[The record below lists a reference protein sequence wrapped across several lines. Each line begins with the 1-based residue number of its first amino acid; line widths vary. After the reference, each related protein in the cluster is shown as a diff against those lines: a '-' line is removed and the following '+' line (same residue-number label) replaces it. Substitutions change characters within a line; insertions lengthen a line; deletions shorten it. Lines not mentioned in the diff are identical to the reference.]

1 MPSWPQI
8 SRDDLKVA
16 AKRAGFDM
24 VLPIL
29 IWRLIAE
36 TGSGIT
42 EVDMPGG
49 SGTAAGGFDGDV
61 TATHTTLPLPASGP
75 FVVT

>member
-42 EVDMPGG
+42 EVDMPGVRVRPLADSTG
-49 SGTAAGGFDGDV
+49 SSRPHTPRCRCQQAAR
-61 TATHTTLPLPASGP
+61 SS
-75 FVVT
+75 